1 MQNILCVLF
10 SQENLYSSRKPRD
23 WVFSCMLEK
32 SLRGNGG
39 IKAVFMQDVIFPI
52 TLTLDYL
59 IIVVT

>member
-10 SQENLYSSRKPRD
+10 SQENPYFSRKLRD
-23 WVFSCMLEK
+23 WVFSCILEE
-32 SLRGNGG
+32 SLRGNGE
-39 IKAVFMQDVIFPI
+39 IKVVFMQNVIFPI